1 MPDIDA
7 VMLST
12 ILDFIYTGQLKMTN
26 DNALDLF
33 IFADR
38 MELQALFASCAKYI
52 ESHIDAQNCLG
63 KQVFL

>member
-7 VMLST
+7 EMLST

-38 MELQALFASCAKYI
+38 MELQALFASCTKYI
-52 ESHIDAQNCLG
+52 ESHIDVQNCLG
-63 KQVFL
+63 RQAFL